1 MSIRMQVTVE
11 TKAAADR
18 CALCHDVL
26 GATGLRCPR
35 CGTRAHGTC
44 GRELGQDC
52 PTLGCP
58 GYLVGRRAPVE
69 PTRAPEPTYTSR
81 LHSFA
86 VGLAVG
92 VVSSLG
98 AVLIFVIA
106 CTWLR

>member
-1 MSIRMQVTVE
+1 MSMRMQLTVE

-18 CALCHDVL
+18 CALCHDAL

-58 GYLVGRRAPVE
+58 GYLVGRRVPVE
-69 PTRAPEPTYTSR
+69 RAPEPRQYTSR
-81 LHSFA
+81 LHSFG

-92 VVSSLG
+92 VVSSMG
-98 AVLIFVIA
+98 AVLIFVLAA
-106 CTWLR
+106 CWMR